1 MNIEGV
7 LARSDTATVPG
18 SRAAFSAGAFF
29 APPGPMDTLRRHRWR
44 VKDTICSPWQELPGL
59 YTAFEIWGMR
69 RRGYFS
75 AATPME
81 ESEPTVRHEELR
93 AFYLFS
99 ES

>member
-1 MNIEGV
+1 
-7 LARSDTATVPG
+7 
-18 SRAAFSAGAFF
+18 
-29 APPGPMDTLRRHRWR
+29 MDTLRSHRWR
-44 VKDTICSPWQELPGL
+44 VKDTIFSPWQELPGL

-75 AATPME
+75 AAMPIE
-81 ESEPTVRHEELR
+81 ETEPTTRNEELR

>member
-1 MNIEGV
+1 
-7 LARSDTATVPG
+7 
-18 SRAAFSAGAFF
+18 
-29 APPGPMDTLRRHRWR
+29 MDTLRRHRWR

-75 AATPME
+75 AATPIE
-81 ESEPTVRHEELR
+81 ETELATRQEELR

>member
-1 MNIEGV
+1 
-7 LARSDTATVPG
+7 
-18 SRAAFSAGAFF
+18 
-29 APPGPMDTLRRHRWR
+29 MDTLRRHRWR

-75 AATPME
+75 AAMPVE
-81 ESEPTVRHEELR
+81 ETEPTTRHEELR